1 MEKDIEPA
9 PLETVPSEF
18 KSALLLMKK
27 LKWSAQFVSELED
40 GREWLFKESIEDAAW
55 FNDPVFNEM
64 CDAEVKSSDL
74 EITCPRGSGECYT
87 CLEIMGEPDGCDACP
102 SDLNGE

>member
-27 LKWSAQFVSELED
+27 LKSSAQFVSELED
-40 GREWLFKESIEDAAW
+40 GRQ
-55 FNDPVFNEM
+55 
-64 CDAEVKSSDL
+64 
-74 EITCPRGSGECYT
+74 
-87 CLEIMGEPDGCDACP
+87 
-102 SDLNGE
+102 